1 MNSPSKVGLVG
12 LVGLF
17 GLGAMGQCVAKNL
30 IEKCLARQ

>member
-12 LVGLF
+12 LV